1 MDRREALKR
10 VGTLAV
16 VPVLGAF
23 HPLVP
28 VPQGSGVWRPL
39 VLDATESALTAD
51 LAELIIPETN
61 TPGAKKANVHQY
73 IDWKL
78 SEDTRARQD
87 RFRSGLES
95 FAGLEPPAQIA
106 LLKKGGVFFDE
117 LKSLTVEGY
126 YRSEVGMVE
135 ELGFEGRTFVT
146 VFDGCTHDEHLN
158 WAPSDGKG

>member
-10 VGTLAV
+10 FGTLAA

-28 VPQGSGVWRPL
+28 VAQDSGAWRPL
-39 VLDATESALTAD
+39 VLDATEAALTAD

-87 RFRSGLES
+87 GFRSGLEA
-95 FAGLEPPAQIA
+95 FAGLDRSEQIA
-106 LLKKGGVFFDE
+106 LLKKGGAFFDE
-117 LKSLTVEGY
+117 LKTLTVEGY
-126 YRSEVGMVE
+126 YRSEVGMIE

-158 WAPSDGKG
+158 WTPSDGKG

>member
-10 VGTLAV
+10 AGTLAV

-39 VLDATESALTAD
+39 VLDATEAALTAD

-117 LKSLTVEGY
+117 LQVAHRRRLLPL
-126 YRSEVGMVE
+126 R
-135 ELGFEGRTFVT
+135 GR
-146 VFDGCTHDEHLN
+146 HDRRARFRRPNLRHRIRRLH
-158 WAPSDGKG
+158 S